1 MSDAWCNA
9 SLNTTAPTA
18 EPTKEKATIKMNDCI
33 NLDQKVSTH
42 TDNVVSGFRVEADE
56 NECESEDAFMSLDH
70 CARLNG
76 AIAFVCKDL
85 LGGKSVT
92 YFLSLSSR
100 YGNYSESELREMRK
114 DKWANQSVKYKLKW
128 SEDGKKRWDDQS
140 DEYK

>member
-1 MSDAWCNA
+1 
-9 SLNTTAPTA
+9 
-18 EPTKEKATIKMNDCI
+18 
-33 NLDQKVSTH
+33 
-42 TDNVVSGFRVEADE
+42 
-56 NECESEDAFMSLDH
+56 
-70 CARLNG
+70 LNG

-128 SEDGKKRWDDQS
+128 SEDGKKRWDDREDKKKWWDDQS
-140 DEYK
+140 DENKLEFGANVRKGAQDKQKK